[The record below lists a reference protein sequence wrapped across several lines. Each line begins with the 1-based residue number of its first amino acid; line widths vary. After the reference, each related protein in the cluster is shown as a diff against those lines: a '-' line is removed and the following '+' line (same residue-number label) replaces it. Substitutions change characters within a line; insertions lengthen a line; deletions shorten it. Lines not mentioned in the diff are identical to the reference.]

1 MTISLQTE
9 SAAPIV
15 IYALAK
21 DEALSKQLSSI
32 AKLHKVATSLLENDF
47 KAAHKE
53 VVSFYCNKKGAE
65 QKIYLVG
72 LGEKAGFAE
81 VLSAFRSFIF
91 QKKAKIGAHI
101 AVDIS
106 ILPKKTLDIKWIDA
120 IANGITLGRYDI
132 GLYKTDKKEAPIFI
146 SRDAKVD
153 IISSLADHDDAK
165 NVLNQGIRTAETQ
178 LRIFDLVNAP
188 GNKKT
193 PTHLAKWAE
202 KSGKEYGFK
211 TTILEKKD
219 LEKEKLG
226 ALLSVSR
233 GSAEDPVLIV
243 MEYKPKGE
251 KNLPK
256 IGLIGKGV
264 TFDTGGV
271 SIKGSTNMHQMKSD
285 MGGAAA
291 VLGTMELVAKLGLPI
306 HLIGVVPSTEN
317 CVDGKS
323 TKPGDVITSYS
334 GRTIEV
340 IDTDAEG
347 RLILSDAITYMVKHF
362 APDTMIDL
370 ATLTGSIIGTLG
382 FAAAGMFTNNDE
394 LANDVQALG
403 YKYGEKVWRMPLW
416 DVYKDDISSDV
427 ADLRNFSGKPMAG
440 AISAAKFLEVFTDNH
455 AAWMHL
461 DIAGVAF
468 MDGEFASQKSSTA
481 YGIRLL
487 SEYALSK
494 V

>member
-1 MTISLQTE
+1 MTITLQTE

-15 IYALAK
+15 IYALIK
-21 DEALSKQLSSI
+21 DDGLPKQLLSI
-32 AKLHKVATSLLENDF
+32 AKQHKVTPSLLENDF

-53 VVSFYCNKKGAE
+53 VIAFYSNKKGTE
-65 QKIYLVG
+65 QQVYLVG
-72 LGEKAGFAE
+72 LGEKAGFSE

-101 AVDIS
+101 AIDIS
-106 ILPKKTLDIKWIDA
+106 IWSKKNLEIKWIDA
-120 IANGITLGRYDI
+120 ISNGITLGRYDI

-146 SRDAKVD
+146 SGDAKVD
-153 IISSLADHDDAK
+153 IVTPLAKEAQLISA
-165 NVLNQGIRTAETQ
+165 LNQGIRTAETQ
-178 LRIFDLVNAP
+178 LRIFDLMNAP

-211 TTILEKKD
+211 TTILEKKE
-219 LEKEKLG
+219 LEKEKIG

-233 GSAEDPVLIV
+233 GSPEDPVMIV
-243 MEYKPKGE
+243 MEYKPKGD
-251 KNLPK
+251 KKMPK

-271 SIKGSTNMHQMKSD
+271 SIKPSTNMHQMKSD

-291 VLGTMELVAKLGLPI
+291 VLGTMELVAKLGLPV
-306 HLIGVVPSTEN
+306 HLIGVIPSTEN

-347 RLILSDAITYMVKHF
+347 RLILCDAITYMVKHF

-394 LANDVQALG
+394 LASDIQALG
-403 YKYGEKVWRMPLW
+403 YKCGEKVWRMPLW

-455 AAWMHL
+455 TAWMHL

-468 MDGEFASQKSSTA
+468 TDGEFAMQKSSTA

-487 SEYALSK
+487 SEYVK
-494 V
+494 GRI

>member
-1 MTISLQTE
+1 MTIHLQTE
-9 SAAPIV
+9 SSAPIIV
-15 IYALAK
+15 YALIK
-21 DEALSKQLSSI
+21 DDTLSKQLSNI
-32 AKLHKVATSLLENDF
+32 AKQYKVAAALLENDF

-53 VVSFYCNKKGAE
+53 VVSFYANKKGEE

-91 QKKAKIGAHI
+91 QKKSKIGAHI
-101 AVDIS
+101 AIDIS
-106 ILPKKTLDIKWIDA
+106 VWSKKNLEIKWVDA

-146 SRDAKVD
+146 SGDAKVD
-153 IISSLADHDDAK
+153 ILTPLAKDSQLQAA
-165 NVLNQGIRTAETQ
+165 LNQGIRTAETQ

-193 PTHLAKWAE
+193 PTQLAKWAE

-211 TTILEKKD
+211 TTILDKKD

-226 ALLSVSR
+226 ALLSVNR
-233 GSAEDPVLIV
+233 GSSEEPVLIV

-264 TFDTGGV
+264 TFDTGGI
-271 SIKGSTNMHQMKSD
+271 SIKPSTNMHQMKSD

-291 VLGTMELVAKLGLPI
+291 VLGTMELVAKLGLQV
-306 HLIGVVPSTEN
+306 HLIGIVPSTEN

-334 GRTIEV
+334 GRTIEI

-362 APDTMIDL
+362 EPDTMIDL
-370 ATLTGSIIGTLG
+370 ATLTGSIIATLG

-403 YKYGEKVWRMPLW
+403 YRCGEKVWRMPLW

-440 AISAAKFLEVFTDNH
+440 AISAAKFLEVFTNNH
-455 AAWMHL
+455 TAWMHL

-468 MDGEFASQKSSTA
+468 TDGEFANQKSATA

-487 SEYALSK
+487 SEYVISK
-494 V
+494 S